1 MTATLDT
8 SNRVV
13 PAPGW
18 PAVILSKDF
27 ATGRQVGA
35 LVQRE
40 LSVTDPA
47 VNVASRVWLFS
58 SLNQPSLLRLA
69 VLQALTAH
77 LVVLCPYAYRPLPLG
92 VKEFLRDWMH
102 QMDSRVTPLAVC
114 SIEGHGDEDVGIAG
128 AASGSDGRPRVP
140 VYRNLSA
147 AVSAARELARLRSPG
162 SVPAVRFEN
171 PWTDEALSPEG
182 ELVS

>member
-1 MTATLDT
+1 MNATLDT
-8 SNRVV
+8 FNRIV

-18 PAVILSKDF
+18 PVVILSKDF

-40 LSVTDPA
+40 LSVTDPG
-47 VNVASRVWLFS
+47 VSVESRVWLFS

-77 LVVLCPYAYRPLPLG
+77 LVVLRPYAYSPLPRG
-92 VKEFLRDWMH
+92 VREFLRDWMH
-102 QMDSRVTPLAVC
+102 RINGRVTPLVVW
-114 SIEGHGDEDVGIAG
+114 STEGHSDEDTGVVGAG
-128 AASGSDGRPRVP
+128 SGSDGRARVP
-140 VYRNLSA
+140 VYCNLSA
-147 AVSAARELARLRSPG
+147 AVSAARELARLRSPE
-162 SVPAVRFEN
+162 SAPDACFEN
-171 PWTDEALSPEG
+171 TWTDEALSPEG